1 MLALALSLSLAAA
14 KAPPPKEGTLDR
26 LAAEVTSAVGAKG
39 FEPPMG
45 VYVEGAP
52 APLERAF
59 ASVLAARLAAARLAP
74 VVVDAK
80 DATEAEKLARERG
93 VRSLVRLTLG
103 LTDARLTVRGDALS
117 TWVNFWSGATPTRS
131 GPAIALTAQA
141 DVDAQVL
148 ALADRPPPAVGTPLA
163 LSLSTLAR
171 LSKVPAA
178 LAVADLDGDQRAEVL
193 VLTGEQVLVF
203 DGAGKPGWRAEL
215 SGPLAARPCRDAFGA
230 VSVAAGKV
238 SAWSAKRE
246 KPELFSAQGEPLGAG
261 DAVTV
266 DTLTLHPDPGFNRF
280 QPALTWAG
288 KPLLFPSPPQAVSVF
303 GALALVVFPDG
314 TASLP
319 RGVAPTARLGGVG
332 SGSALAD
339 LDADGTP
346 EVVVTSARTSG
357 AVDEVRVLSLAD
369 AEALAG
375 RGGLVV
381 EAAPL
386 WQQPIA
392 GRAVVAA
399 SGDLDGDGADDVV
412 LGTWG
417 ADGTGELVV
426 LRRATP

>member
-1 MLALALSLSLAAA
+1 MLALALSLTLAAA
-14 KAPPPKEGTLDR
+14 KAPPPKEPALER
-26 LAAEVTSAVGAKG
+26 LAADVATALGGKG

-59 ASVLAARLAAARLAP
+59 ASLLAARLATARLAP

-80 DATEAEKLARERG
+80 DATEAERLARERG
-93 VRSLVRLTLG
+93 VRSLARLTLG

-131 GPAIALTAQA
+131 GPAIALTAA
-141 DVDAQVL
+141 VDVDAQVL
-148 ALADRPPPAVGTPLA
+148 ALADRPPPLANAPLA
-163 LSLSTLAR
+163 LSMTSFAR
-171 LSKVPAA
+171 LPRVPAA
-178 LAVADLDGDQRAEVL
+178 LAVADVDGDKRAEVL
-193 VLTGEQVLVF
+193 VLSGEQLQVY
-203 DGAGKPGWRAEL
+203 DGTGKPGWRAEL
-215 SGPLAARPCRDAFGA
+215 SQPLAARPCRDAFGA
-230 VSVAAGKV
+230 VSFAAGKV

-246 KPELFSAQGEPLGAG
+246 RPELFSAAGKPLGAG

-266 DTLTLHPDPGFNRF
+266 DALTLRPDPGFNRF

-288 KPLLFPSPPQAVSVF
+288 KPVLFPAPPQAVSVF
-303 GALALVVFPDG
+303 GPLALVVFPDG

-319 RGVAPTARLGGVG
+319 RGVASTAKLGGVG

-346 EVVVTSARTSG
+346 EVVVSSARTSG
-357 AVDEVRVLSLAD
+357 ATDEVRVLSLAE
-369 AEALAG
+369 AEALAA
-375 RGGLVV
+375 RGGLVA

-386 WQQPIA
+386 WQQPLA

-399 SGDLDGDGADDVV
+399 AGDLDGDGVDEVV
-412 LGTWG
+412 LGTWA

>member
-1 MLALALSLSLAAA
+1 MLALALSLTLAAA
-14 KAPPPKEGTLDR
+14 KAPPPKEPALER
-26 LAAEVTSAVGAKG
+26 LAGDVTSAVAAKG
-39 FEPPMG
+39 FEAPMG

-52 APLERAF
+52 APLERTF
-59 ASVLAARLAAARLAP
+59 ASVLAARLATARLAP

-80 DATEAEKLARERG
+80 DATEAERLARERG

-103 LTDARLTVRGDALS
+103 LSDARLTVRGDALS
-117 TWVNFWSGATPTRS
+117 TWVNVWSGSTPTRS
-131 GPAIALTAQA
+131 GPAMALTASA
-141 DVDAQVL
+141 EVDAQVL
-148 ALADRPPPAVGTPLA
+148 ALADRPVPAVGAPLA
-163 LSLSTLAR
+163 LSLATLAR
-171 LSKVPAA
+171 LPKGPAA
-178 LAVADLDGDQRAEVL
+178 LTVADLDGDKRAEIVVL
-193 VLTGEQVLVF
+193 AGEQVLVF
-203 DGAGKPGWRAEL
+203 DGTGKPGWRTEL

-230 VSVAAGKV
+230 LSFTSGKL
-238 SAWSAKRE
+238 SAWSGRRE
-246 KPELFSAQGEPLGAG
+246 KPELFSATGKSLGAG

-266 DTLTLHPDPGFNRF
+266 DTLTLRPDPGFNRF

-288 KPLLFPSPPQAVSVF
+288 KPVLFPGPPQAVSVY

-319 RGVAPTARLGGVG
+319 RGVAPTAKLGGVG

-346 EVVVTSARTSG
+346 ELVVTSARTSG
-357 AVDEVRVLSLAD
+357 NVDEVRVLSLAE

-399 SGDLDGDGADDVV
+399 SGDLDGDGSDEVV
-412 LGTWG
+412 LGTWA

-426 LRRATP
+426 VRRATP

>member
-1 MLALALSLSLAAA
+1 MFALALSLTLAAG
-14 KAPPPKEGTLDR
+14 KAPPPKEPALER
-26 LAAEVTSAVGAKG
+26 LAAEVTGAVAAKD

-59 ASVLAARLAAARLAP
+59 ASVLAAQLAAARLAP
-74 VVVDAK
+74 VVIDAK

-103 LTDARLTVRGDALS
+103 LSDTRLTVRGDALS
-117 TWVNFWSGATPTRS
+117 TWVNFWSGAAPTRS
-131 GPAIALTAQA
+131 GPATALTAAA
-141 DVDAQVL
+141 DADAQVL
-148 ALADRPPPAVGTPLA
+148 ALADRPAPTAGASLA
-163 LSLSTLAR
+163 LSSSTLAR
-171 LSKVPAA
+171 LPQVPAA

-193 VLTGEQVLVF
+193 VLAGEQVLVF
-203 DGAGKPGWRAEL
+203 DGQGKPGWRAEL

-230 VSVAAGKV
+230 VAVAAGTV
-238 SAWSAKRE
+238 SAWSARRE
-246 KPELFSAQGEPLGAG
+246 KPELFSLAGKPLGPG

-266 DTLTLHPDPGFNRF
+266 GALTLHPDPGFNRF

-288 KPLLFPSPPQAVSVF
+288 KPLSFPAPPQAVSVS

-319 RGVAPTARLGGVG
+319 RGVAPTAKLGGVG
-332 SGSALAD
+332 SGSEIAD
-339 LDADGTP
+339 LDGDGTP
-346 EVVVTSARTSG
+346 ELVVTSARTSG
-357 AVDEVRVLSLAD
+357 VADEVRVLSLAEAD
-369 AEALAG
+369 ALAA

-381 EAAPL
+381 EATPL

-399 SGDLDGDGADDVV
+399 SGDLDGDGADEVV
-412 LGTWG
+412 FGTWA